1 MVEIILRSRY
11 HYIKRAANTSF
22 ENCIDLSRFVLMC
35 RGYFWLL
42 ENIFL
47 PVANFFIGGG
57 FFTGQEFLFN
67 RSRILPF
74 ENFLARQEFFYRSR
88 MVFSFVEII

>member
-22 ENCIDLSRFVLMC
+22 ENCIDLSRFVLMG

-57 FFTGQEFLFN
+57 FFTGQEFYLTGREFYLLK
-67 RSRILPF
+67 IFWPV
-74 ENFLARQEFFYRSR
+74 ENFFSGRECFFLLSR
-88 MVFSFVEII
+88 